1 MGKIAKKRE
10 KMAEVELDDNPFE
23 LAINFIMG
31 YSEETKECDQVSAE
45 GLISQTS
52 YENLKEMLVSFLTM
66 Q

>member
-1 MGKIAKKRE
+1 
-10 KMAEVELDDNPFE
+10 MAEVELDDNPFE